1 MFSTAVQFTERDLI
15 PFCSDAEPTLTEL
28 YQLKSVD
35 GKVQVIKR
43 VAPCWYDL
51 GILFNF
57 DKSGTQLEIIKA
69 EYRNEPVPCCRAM
82 FQYWLKGN
90 GRGPHS
96 WRTLIELLEDSDL
109 EVLAREVRNA
119 LKK

>member
-1 MFSTAVQFTERDLI
+1 M
-15 PFCSDAEPTLTEL
+15 EPTLAEL
-28 YQLKSVD
+28 FLLETAS

-51 GILFNF
+51 GILLNF

-69 EYRNEPVPCCRAM
+69 EYRSEPVPCCRAM
-82 FQYWLKGN
+82 FQYWLNGN

-96 WRTLIELLEDSDL
+96 WRTLIKLLVDSDQ
-109 EVLAREVRNA
+109 EILAREVQCTLN
-119 LKK
+119 KV

>member
-1 MFSTAVQFTERDLI
+1 MFSTAVQFTERDSI

-28 YQLKSVD
+28 YQLKSAS
-35 GKVQVIKR
+35 GKVQVIMG

-51 GILFNF
+51 GILLNF

-69 EYRNEPVPCCRAM
+69 EYHSEPVPCCRAM
-82 FQYWLKGN
+82 FQYWLNGN

-96 WRTLIELLEDSDL
+96 WRTLIELLEDSNL